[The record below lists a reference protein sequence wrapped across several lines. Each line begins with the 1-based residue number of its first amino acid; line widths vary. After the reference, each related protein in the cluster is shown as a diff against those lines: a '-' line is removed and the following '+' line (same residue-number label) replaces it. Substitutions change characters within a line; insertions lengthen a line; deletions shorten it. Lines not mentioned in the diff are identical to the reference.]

1 MWMNINSVKFK
12 ETHFP
17 LLCKF
22 SRQEVGSWIDIYT
35 LPAYVDRLGGWARV
49 TWVYGRKWPDC
60 YSTATPLTTFLQSY
74 SARILYSATTK
85 ATLHNCP
92 TTFPSCER
100 QRSKWIS
107 VLSLLI
113 FWSVS
118 SVQLYTVCSGC
129 LYWVGVLH
137 KCRKGIAKVSR
148 KYWTSIA
155 QWLKKYCTRLVYC
168 TIIAKVLHKYCAR
181 VAKVLHNSCK
191 RIAQ

>member
-22 SRQEVGSWIDIYT
+22 PRQEVGCWIDIYT
-35 LPAYVDRLGGWARV
+35 LPAYYVDRLGGWAPV

-74 SARILYSATTK
+74 TARILYSATTK

-113 FWSVS
+113 FWPVS

-137 KCRKGIAKVSR
+137 KCCKGIAKVSR

-155 QWLKKYCTRLVYC
+155 QWLKKYCT
-168 TIIAKVLHKYCAR
+168 
-181 VAKVLHNSCK
+181 S
-191 RIAQ
+191 IAQ

>member
-60 YSTATPLTTFLQSY
+60 YSTHYFPTLLHCYSTATPLTTFPQSY

-85 ATLHNCP
+85 GTLHNCP

-137 KCRKGIAKVSR
+137 KCCKGIAKVSR

-155 QWLKKYCTRLVYC
+155 Q
-168 TIIAKVLHKYCAR
+168 VLDK
-181 VAKVLHNSCK
+181 
-191 RIAQ
+191 

>member
-35 LPAYVDRLGGWARV
+35 LPAYVDRLGGWAPV

-74 SARILYSATTK
+74 TARILYSATTK

-113 FWSVS
+113 FWPVS

-129 LYWVGVLH
+129 LMPILGW
-137 KCRKGIAKVSR
+137 
-148 KYWTSIA
+148 SIA
-155 QWLKKYCTRLVYC
+155 QVLQRYCKSIEKVLNKYCTMIEKVLHEYC
-168 TIIAKVLHKYCAR
+168 TIIAQVLRKNCESI
-181 VAKVLHNSCK
+181 AK
-191 RIAQ
+191 

>member
-35 LPAYVDRLGGWARV
+35 LPAYVDRLGGWAPV

-85 ATLHNCP
+85 GTLHNCP

-113 FWSVS
+113 FWPVS

-137 KCRKGIAKVSR
+137 KCCKGIAKVSR
-148 KYWTSIA
+148 KY
-155 QWLKKYCTRLVYC
+155 CTMIEKVLHEYC
-168 TIIAKVLHKYCAR
+168 TIIAKVFHKYCAR